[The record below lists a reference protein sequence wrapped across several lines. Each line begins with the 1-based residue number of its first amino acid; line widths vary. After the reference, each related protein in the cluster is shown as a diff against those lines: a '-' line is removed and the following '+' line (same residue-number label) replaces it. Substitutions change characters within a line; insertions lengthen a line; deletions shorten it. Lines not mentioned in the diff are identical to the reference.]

1 MSTESIAESMEAR
14 VPLDEKLN
22 EASTEE
28 RQRALRALLQHPL
41 ITADGPQAA
50 AFGLVRRHAEELRD
64 WFGQQLHWS
73 LQVTSEFA
81 RLRKTPPD
89 GGDRTRAA
97 RDARTESPFTRGRYV
112 LLCLALAALERSER
126 QTTLGKLAESM
137 FGFFTADPT
146 LVACGL
152 SFELK
157 TMDERRDLVQVIR
170 FLLECGVLRR
180 VQGDEDH
187 YLRDD
192 RSDVLYT
199 IHRPVLT
206 AMLSV
211 RRGPSTITTTDFE
224 ACLAAIVEEP
234 VPDSD
239 EGQNRQTRVRLMRR
253 LVDDP
258 VLYYEDLDHRERAYL
273 DRQRGFMLPNLR
285 EATGMVS
292 EIRAEGIAL
301 LDHLGDMTDLGLPE
315 EGTEG
320 HLTLLLAEYL
330 ADALR
335 ADQDV
340 VVGFAAL
347 CAHTAELITEHR
359 HHWRKDVTAPGA
371 DRLLTRI
378 TIERLEA
385 LRLVRRLEDG
395 IRPLPAIARYALE
408 AAEAEDNLQQ
418 QPLL

>member
-1 MSTESIAESMEAR
+1 MSTDYPAEPTVAP
-14 VPLDEKLN
+14 VPLDERLN
-22 EASTEE
+22 EATLEE

-50 AFGLVRRHAEELRD
+50 AFGLVRRYADELRE
-64 WFGQQLHWS
+64 WFGHHLHWS

-89 GGDRTRAA
+89 HTDRTRAA
-97 RDARTESPFTRGRYV
+97 LDARTESPFTRGRYV

-126 QTTLGKLAESM
+126 QTTLGKLAEAM
-137 FGFFTADPT
+137 FGFFAADSS

-180 VQGDEDH
+180 VHGDEEH

-199 IHRPVLT
+199 INRPVLT
-206 AMLSV
+206 AMVSV
-211 RRGPSTITTTDFE
+211 RRGPSTISATDFE
-224 ACLAAIVEEP
+224 ECLEAIVEEP
-234 VPDSD
+234 MPDSED
-239 EGQNRQTRVRLMRR
+239 GQNRQIRVRLMRR

-258 VLYYEDLDHRERAYL
+258 VLYYEDLESRERTYL
-273 DRQRGFMLPNLR
+273 DRQRGFMLPNIR
-285 EATGMVS
+285 EATGMVP

-301 LDHLGDMTDLGLPE
+301 LDHRGEMTDLGLPE

-320 HLTLLLAEYL
+320 HLTLLIAEHL

-335 ADQDV
+335 ADRNV

-347 CAHTAELITEHR
+347 CAHTADLIAEHR

-371 DRLLTRI
+371 DRVLTRI
-378 TIERLEA
+378 TIARLEA
-385 LRLVRRLEDG
+385 LRLVRKLEDG
-395 IRPLPAIARYALE
+395 IRPLPAIARYGLKAV
-408 AAEAEDNLQQ
+408 EAEDNLQQ
-418 QPLL
+418 PALL